1 MRKIT
6 ICQKG
11 TTDVEILDD
20 SNEAIDEYCQKLS
33 SMFQMSNVAILK
45 TSTSTFIARPSQLT
59 GIVVE
64 DLTTDEEFV
73 VKNEKEE
80 IPVVEEKTEE
90 NPPEKV
96 NDDVDII
103 TDID

>member
-11 TTDVEILDD
+11 ASDVEIFDD
-20 SNEAIDEYCQKLS
+20 SDEAIDEYCKKLS
-33 SMFQMSNVAILK
+33 TMFQMANVAILK

-64 DLTTDEEFV
+64 DLATDEEIV
-73 VKNEKEE
+73 VEPEKEH
-80 IPVVEEKTEE
+80 VEEKAEE
-90 NPPEKV
+90 SPKKV
-96 NDDVDII
+96 KQEIDII
-103 TDID
+103 TDMD